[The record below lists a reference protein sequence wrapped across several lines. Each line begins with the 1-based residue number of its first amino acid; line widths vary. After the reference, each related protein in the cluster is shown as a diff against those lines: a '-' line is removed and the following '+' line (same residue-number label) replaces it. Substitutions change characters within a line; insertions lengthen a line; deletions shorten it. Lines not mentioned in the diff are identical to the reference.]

1 MVELAPSYHTDTMY
15 AAPNPT
21 LKASISKSP
30 PLPKRQFLQRVW
42 WQYYRNISL
51 TPWLHLTGTGAGTGT
66 GTTGTGP
73 VWMWSVVAVQY
84 TQTVDTRHAPQLMRK
99 APNGTST

>member
-21 LKASISKSP
+21 LKPSISKSP

-51 TPWLHLTGTGAGTGT
+51 TPWLHLTGTGAG
-66 GTTGTGP
+66 P
-73 VWMWSVVAVQY
+73 VPVVWMWSVVAVQY
-84 TQTVDTRHAPQLMRK
+84 TDSGQTRASTHAQ
-99 APNGTST
+99 GT

>member
-51 TPWLHLTGTGAGTGT
+51 TPWLHLTGTGV
-66 GTTGTGP
+66 P
-73 VWMWSVVAVQY
+73 VVWMWSVVAVQY

>member
-21 LKASISKSP
+21 LKPSISKSP

-51 TPWLHLTGTGAGTGT
+51 TPWLHLTGTGTGT
-66 GTTGTGP
+66 GRCGCGR
-73 VWMWSVVAVQY
+73 WLRY
-84 TQTVDTRHAPQLMRK
+84 NTQTVDKRHAPQLMRK